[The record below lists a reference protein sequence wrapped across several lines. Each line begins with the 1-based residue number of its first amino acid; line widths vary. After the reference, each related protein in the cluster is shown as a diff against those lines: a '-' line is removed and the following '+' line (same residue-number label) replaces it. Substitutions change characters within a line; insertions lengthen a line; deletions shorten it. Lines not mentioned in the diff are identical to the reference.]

1 MAISDYKITAE
12 DIAKYGCVSLPDTLT
27 GNAQEN
33 KAKFDRL
40 VRECVANAV
49 NAVIDHMVLVENE
62 AQDWAS
68 AEALRVQA
76 EAARVAAENLRVQAE
91 NDRADAETARA
102 AAEAARVLAEN
113 LRADAE
119 TARANAEN
127 KRDTA
132 EKSRVSAETGRVNA
146 ESARV
151 TAESQRANAES
162 VRAQNEAARIS
173 AETGRAD
180 AEADRVSAED
190 TRIANEAARKSAE
203 TGRASA
209 ETVRES
215 GENARKSAE
224 KARASAEQQRE
235 STESTRQTAEQS
247 RVGAETARANA
258 EKARADA
265 ETARVSA
272 EQARATAESKR
283 AAAETARQNAET
295 GRTDA
300 ETKRVSAESAR
311 ATAEGKRADAETARA
326 TAETKRVSAET
337 ARVSAESTRQTNETA
352 RVSAEK
358 SRAAAETARQ
368 TAEKARNVW
377 EEYSAD
383 KAYVPGNKVSFNGS
397 SYVCT
402 AATTGH
408 APTDTAY
415 WLLIAQKGE
424 DGKGAGDMLASV
436 YDPKGKAQDVFQYAD
451 AKAGEAKS
459 VADTAQTGLNT
470 HIASKSNPHG
480 VTAPQ
485 VGADPKGTAASAV
498 SAHNAA
504 ADAHSA
510 LFAEKQD
517 KLKGKKGK
525 FVGFTADNT
534 VGEVDAPASGGSRIT
549 MRFAADFVG
558 QAWTLSG
565 GSETYTGTV
574 DSSKTATVSVLGI
587 NTTYTLSAALS
598 GTTYTAKVT
607 TKAYYTAL
615 SVRLTAFRATITV
628 MVDSGSTVTATLG
641 DMVLTATSDA
651 GEVAFTVDEAGTWA
665 IKATLDDQLARGTV
679 SVTENGQNASLML
692 IYANVF
698 GVMWDTS
705 NSSTALTRLTPS
717 TDPYGLVTRS
727 VTTEPKP
734 AVGTGSGSSPFDSYA
749 PWNGMKECNLNSS
762 GAVTAWKGNSAFT
775 RRSDYTMV
783 FIPAFYVAAK
793 RNGTKQ
799 YFYVSDKPK
808 TGMTKHPGSGKYIG
822 RYTSNGEYGGGS
834 TGSTPRVNI
843 SRAGFRDLVKSGIT
857 NGAFNS
863 KFHLYDFATYCAII
877 FLYVVEFADWNC
889 QSKIGRGY
897 VDYSYEISSGATDT
911 MTFHTGLRNNAV
923 QYRWIE
929 NLWGNVSQW
938 VDGFNANGTTAY
950 YCTDPSKYA
959 DDTTTGY
966 TKIGTLPASGWIKD
980 LTVTDNG
987 LLIPKTSGGSET
999 TSIPDCVYSSSGWRV
1014 LSVGGNWSDGAQA
1027 GLLFFVAIYASSYS
1041 YSTFSARL
1049 LCEA

>member
-27 GNAQEN
+27 GDAQEN

-68 AEALRVQA
+68 AETLRVQA

-113 LRADAE
+113 LRAEAE

-132 EKSRVSAETGRVNA
+132 EKSRASAETGRVNA

-190 TRIANEAARKSAE
+190 TRIANENARKSAE
-203 TGRASA
+203 TDRASA

-235 STESTRQTAEQS
+235 SAESTRQTAEQS
-247 RVGAETARANA
+247 RAGAETARANA

-337 ARVSAESTRQTNETA
+337 ARATAESTRQTNETA

-368 TAEKARNVW
+368 TAENARNVW
-377 EEYSAD
+377 EEYSAG

-436 YDPKGKAQDVFQYAD
+436 YDPKGKAQDVFAYTDQKIAAIPTPD
-451 AKAGEAKS
+451 VSGQIETHNTAK
-459 VADTAQTGLNT
+459 N
-470 HIASKSNPHG
+470 
-480 VTAPQ
+480 
-485 VGADPKGTAASAV
+485 
-498 SAHNAA
+498 
-504 ADAHSA
+504 AHSA
-510 LFAEKQD
+510 LFAAKQD
-517 KLKGKKGK
+517 KIKGTKGKYL
-525 FVGFTADNT
+525 GFTATDT
-534 VGEVDAPASGGSRIT
+534 VGEVDAPTSGGSRIT
-549 MRFAADFVG
+549 LTFATDFVG

-565 GSETYTGTV
+565 GGETYTGTV
-574 DSSKTATVSVLGI
+574 DSSCMAVVSVLGI

-598 GTTYTAKVT
+598 GTTYTAEVT
-607 TKAYYTAL
+607 TKDYYTAL
-615 SVRLTAFRATITV
+615 EVTLALFKSTITV
-628 MVDSGSTVTATLG
+628 TVDSGSTVTATLG
-641 DMVLTATSDA
+641 STVLTSTSTGTA
-651 GEVAFTVDEAGTWA
+651 VFTVNKAGTWA
-665 IKATLDDQLARGTV
+665 IKATKGDKTAEGTV
-679 SVTENGQNASLML
+679 SITASGQSKSLTL
-692 IYANVF
+692 AYLHIY
-698 GVMWDTS
+698 GVRWDGTS
-705 NSSTALTRLTPS
+705 TTKLSRTDDAKNF
-717 TDPYGLVTRS
+717 TDPV
-727 VTTEPKP
+727 P
-734 AVGTGSGSSPFDSYA
+734 AVNNGSGSSLFDKLM
-749 PWNGMKECNLNSS
+749 PWAGMTRETDSAAGELVKIPKYWYKWTKS
-762 GAVTAWKGNSAFT
+762 GNTITLQIANKAVEGFAVSPAHCDRGDGFGERDVVYVGRYHCA
-775 RRSDYTMV
+775 SDY
-783 FIPAFYVAAK
+783 K
-793 RNGTKQ
+793 
-799 YFYVSDKPK
+799 SK
-808 TGMTKHPGSGKYIG
+808 TGVEPL
-822 RYTSNGEYGGGS
+822 TSITRS
-834 TGSTPRVNI
+834 AAR
-843 SRAGFRDLVKSGIT
+843 SGIHKLGGT
-857 NGAFNS
+857 IWQWDWAMS
-863 KFHLYDFATYCAII
+863 WTIKMLY
-877 FLYVVEFADWNC
+877 LVEFADWNS
-889 QSKIGRGY
+889 QAKIGYGCGN
-897 VDYSYEISSGATDT
+897 SSSAENMGKTDH
-911 MTFHTGLRNNAV
+911 MTYHTGTCKESRTTYGVGV
-923 QYRWIE
+923 QYRHIE
-929 NLWGNVSQW
+929 GLWDNVYDW
-938 VDGFNANGTTAY
+938 VDGCYYNSTGLNIILNPSKFSDSSGGTSIGTPSGGYPSALGVKTALNGMWLIPTAANGSERTY
-950 YCTDPSKYA
+950 VPDYWDFDSGYPCLYLGGGYFRSQDRGLICV
-959 DDTTTGY
+959 GY
-966 TKIGTLPASGWIKD
+966 TLASNSNGNIGSRLMKLP
-980 LTVTDNG
+980 
-987 LLIPKTSGGSET
+987 
-999 TSIPDCVYSSSGWRV
+999 
-1014 LSVGGNWSDGAQA
+1014 
-1027 GLLFFVAIYASSYS
+1027 
-1041 YSTFSARL
+1041 
-1049 LCEA
+1049 